1 MPLILCTEDTV
12 VQKKILDIM
21 RIFRP
26 IQAYAFDYVQS
37 DPGQRKENRVARG
50 GR

>member
-26 IQAYAFDYVQS
+26 FQANAFDYVQS
-37 DPGQRKENRVARG
+37 DLGHSKEKQISQG
-50 GR
+50 G